1 MQETPAQI
9 EAEYLALRTA
19 LLSQPWYDPGS
30 KDSAQ
35 AQLDRHTY
43 EGEVMV
49 RRFLSAASLLE
60 QRGEQLFVLE
70 NHVRLFREALGLGEL
85 LIGIEDLVLRAR
97 EMKAELDRTKAQ
109 LRVMGEAMDRA
120 ASG

>member
-9 EAEYLALRTA
+9 EAKYLALRTA
-19 LLSQPWYDPGS
+19 LLSQPWYDPES

-85 LIGIEDLVLRAR
+85 IGIEDLVLRAR
-97 EMKAELDRTKAQ
+97 EMKAELDRAKAQ